1 MLCVN
6 SLQWNKTIYE
16 THGYN
21 LAAISSF
28 WYIKRKYS
36 FSCESVFNVTNIY
49 INLESSCNSRT
60 KTDFERFL
68 SLSSA
73 SILNSILRKLMYHV
87 SFPKKYLRHTK
98 SYRVFD
104 SLRKMNMLIIFHKF
118 NLFLVERSIGI
129 WIDFSRLVSIFLECT
144 PIAIC
149 VGCILIKQNIKPHSL
164 PHL

>member
-1 MLCVN
+1 MV
-6 SLQWNKTIYE
+6 SEIYKFM
-16 THGYN
+16 N
-21 LAAISSF
+21 A
-28 WYIKRKYS
+28 YIVLLVYQEEI
-36 FSCESVFNVTNIY
+36 FIFMWVVFNVTNIY
-49 INLESSCNSRT
+49 TNLESSCNSRT

-118 NLFLVERSIGI
+118 NLFLVERLIGI
-129 WIDFSRLVSIFLECT
+129 WIDFSRFIYIYMWAKKFLF
-144 PIAIC
+144 
-149 VGCILIKQNIKPHSL
+149 S
-164 PHL
+164 

>member
-1 MLCVN
+1 MWV
-6 SLQWNKTIYE
+6 
-16 THGYN
+16 
-21 LAAISSF
+21 
-28 WYIKRKYS
+28 
-36 FSCESVFNVTNIY
+36 VFNVTNIY
-49 INLESSCNSRT
+49 TNLESSCNSRT

-118 NLFLVERSIGI
+118 NLFLVERLIGI
-129 WIDFSRLVSIFLECT
+129 WIDFSRFIYIYMWAKSFYFPRTYANSNMCGMYLNQTKHQTAFFVTSIN
-144 PIAIC
+144 AM
-149 VGCILIKQNIKPHSL
+149 LITCSTCDRL
-164 PHL
+164 RSCST